1 MTEALEKPDPAAGEQ
16 LPGEALDGHKMP
28 GHWVLA
34 RLGKR
39 VLRPGGLELTRQ
51 LLAALK
57 IDESDHVIEF
67 APGLGI
73 TAKMTLAVGPAS
85 YTAIE
90 RDPAAANL
98 VTRYLQG
105 PTQRCVCGTAE
116 HTGLDAEVATV
127 VYGEAMLTMQT
138 LEQKRSIVREAF
150 RLLRPGGRYAI
161 HEICLVPDDIAET
174 EVQQLE
180 KGLSQVIRVGARP
193 LRNTE
198 WRTLLEAA
206 GFKVED
212 QATSGFHLLEPR
224 RMIQDEGLFRTLRF
238 AFNMLRDKPARQRV
252 FAMRRVFRTHAE
264 HMAAIMLVGVKP

>member
-1 MTEALEKPDPAAGEQ
+1 MSEALQKPDSAAGEH

-57 IDESDHVIEF
+57 ISESDHVIEF

-73 TAKMTLAVGPAS
+73 TAKMTLAARPAS

-90 RDPAAANL
+90 RDQAAAHM
-98 VTRYLQG
+98 VTQYLQG

-116 HTGLDAEVATV
+116 QTGLDSEVATV
-127 VYGEAMLTMQT
+127 AYGEAMLTMQT
-138 LEQKRSIVREAF
+138 LEQKRRIVGEAF

-161 HEICLVPDDIAET
+161 HEICLVPDDIDDAK
-174 EVQQLE
+174 VQQLE
-180 KGLSQVIRVGARP
+180 KSLSQVIRVGARP
-193 LRNTE
+193 LRKSE
-198 WRTLLEAA
+198 WRALLEAE
-206 GFKVED
+206 GFKVEE

-224 RMIQDEGLFRTLRF
+224 RMIQDEGLLRTLRF

-252 FAMRRVFRTHAE
+252 FMMRRVFRSYAE
-264 HMAAIMLVGVKP
+264 NMAAIMLVGVKP